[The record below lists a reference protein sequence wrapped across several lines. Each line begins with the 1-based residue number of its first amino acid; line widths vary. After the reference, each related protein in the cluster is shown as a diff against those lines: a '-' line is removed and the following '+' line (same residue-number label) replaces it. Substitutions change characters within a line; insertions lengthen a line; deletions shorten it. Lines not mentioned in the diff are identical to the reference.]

1 MKTKIQK
8 TMTKQIPI
16 PPQLAESLCIPD
28 GVLELHQMAAG
39 PLIMKGEM
47 TAAEVL
53 AMLDDLHALT
63 EHLLECLQDACGPCM
78 EYCMED
84 CPLRCREL
92 LRLPNRL
99 LARAGIP
106 ENARLCA
113 VPDPE
118 NQCIYIE
125 ESAPCGCVP
134 GQAAHT
140 EGMLLDAGICLRE
153 LNRHL
158 RKGDVVY
165 GGK

>member
-1 MKTKIQK
+1 MRTTVKKTETRNIH
-8 TMTKQIPI
+8 IPAE
-16 PPQLAESLCIPD
+16 LAESLGIPD
-28 GVLELHQMAAG
+28 APLEIHPLSAG

-92 LRLPNRL
+92 FRLPNRL

-113 VPDPE
+113 IPDPE

-125 ESAPCGCVP
+125 ESALRGCGP

-158 RKGDVVY
+158 RRGDVVY
-165 GGK
+165 GKT

>member
-63 EHLLECLQDACGPCM
+63 EHLLECLQEACGPCDDFC
-78 EYCMED
+78 EED
-84 CPLRCREL
+84 CPICSREL
-92 LRLPNRL
+92 FHLPNRL

-106 ENARLCA
+106 ESARLCA

-125 ESAPCGCVP
+125 ESAPCGFFYR
-134 GQAAHT
+134 QAPRA
-140 EGMLLDAGICLRE
+140 EQMILEAGICLRE

>member
-1 MKTKIQK
+1 MRTTVKKTETRNIH
-8 TMTKQIPI
+8 IPAE
-16 PPQLAESLCIPD
+16 LAESLGIPD
-28 GVLELHQMAAG
+28 APLEIHPLSAG

-47 TAAEVL
+47 TAAQVL

-63 EHLLECLQDACGPCM
+63 EHLLECLQEICGPCM

-92 LRLPNRL
+92 FRLPNRL

-140 EGMLLDAGICLRE
+140 EGMLLEAGICLRE
-153 LNRHL
+153 LNRHV
-158 RKGDVVY
+158 RKGDIVY

>member
-1 MKTKIQK
+1 MKTKIQN

-16 PPQLAESLCIPD
+16 PRQLAESLYIPD
-28 GVLELHQMAAG
+28 GPLELHQLAAG

-53 AMLDDLHALT
+53 EMLDDLHALT
-63 EHLLECLQDACGPCM
+63 EHLLEYLQNVCGPCDDFC
-78 EYCMED
+78 EED
-84 CPLRCREL
+84 CPICSREL
-92 LRLPNRL
+92 FHLPNRL

-106 ENARLCA
+106 ECARLCA

-125 ESAPCGCVP
+125 ESAPCGFFSR
-134 GQAAHT
+134 QAPRA
-140 EGMLLDAGICLRE
+140 EQMILEAGICLRE
-153 LNRHL
+153 LNHHL

>member
-1 MKTKIQK
+1 MRTTVKRTETRNI
-8 TMTKQIPI
+8 QIPAE
-16 PPQLAESLCIPD
+16 LAESLGIPD
-28 GVLELHQMAAG
+28 APLEIHPLSAG

-53 AMLDDLHALT
+53 AMLDDLHALM
-63 EHLLECLQDACGPCM
+63 ERLLECLQETCGPCM

-92 LRLPNRL
+92 FRLPNRL
-99 LARAGIP
+99 LVRAGIP

-134 GQAAHT
+134 GQAVHT
-140 EGMLLDAGICLRE
+140 EGILLDAGICLRE
-153 LNRHL
+153 LNRHV
-158 RKGDVVY
+158 RKGDIVY

>member
-1 MKTKIQK
+1 
-8 TMTKQIPI
+8 
-16 PPQLAESLCIPD
+16 
-28 GVLELHQMAAG
+28 
-39 PLIMKGEM
+39 M

-63 EHLLECLQDACGPCM
+63 EHLLECLQEACGPCDDFC
-78 EYCMED
+78 EED
-84 CPLRCREL
+84 CPICSREL
-92 LRLPNRL
+92 FHLPNRL

-106 ENARLCA
+106 ECARLCA
-113 VPDPE
+113 VLDPE

-125 ESAPCGCVP
+125 ESAPCGCVT

-153 LNRHL
+153 LHRHL